1 MANPSDRIHERRI
14 DLGMSQ
20 IDLAKELGYTD
31 RSSIAKIEKGVNDI
45 TQSKIESFASAL
57 HTTAAYLM
65 GWTNDPYDYS
75 TDEDSRAS
83 EIPVEVFDHL
93 MEIHNGN
100 FRDVWRAWT
109 EMKNPNTP
117 QNIIPMP
124 KMRRIPLLGT
134 IACGTPITAEQNYDG
149 DVDIPSNIRADFALR
164 CKGDSMINAR
174 IYDGDI
180 CYIRRQS
187 TVQSGQI
194 AAVLID
200 DEATLKRVRLFDD
213 HIVLEP
219 ENPTY
224 RPIVFWNEEMS
235 AVTILGLA
243 VAFTSSIF

>member
-1 MANPSDRIHERRI
+1 MNNFFKRVSSTANRLQEAMCLRGKKQVDLVRDTGIDKGSISNYVSGRYEPKQEAIYKLAAALDVSEMWLWGYDTGIERRP
-14 DLGMSQ
+14 
-20 IDLAKELGYTD
+20 E
-31 RSSIAKIEKGVNDI
+31 
-45 TQSKIESFASAL
+45 AL
-57 HTTAAYLM
+57 
-65 GWTNDPYDYS
+65 PS
-75 TDEDSRAS
+75 
-83 EIPVEVFDHL
+83 
-93 MEIHNGN
+93 
-100 FRDVWRAWT
+100 
-109 EMKNPNTP
+109 
-117 QNIIPMP
+117 NIIPMP

-134 IACGTPITAEQNYDG
+134 IACGVPITAEQNYDG
-149 DVDIPSNIRADFALR
+149 DVDIPSNIHADFALR

-243 VAFTSSIF
+243 VAFTSNIF